1 MRIRFVSHSLL
12 LSMKNEK
19 RAFNECVVFCS
30 LTYPIPN
37 HPEKYATP
45 VIFAR
50 IWWKVNSYFGL
61 NPKMHSCRSLQVLY
75 LFAKIAHINIC
86 SQFGVFI
93 WQEMGRQDDLW
104 SFFYMMAEFA
114 IGHLPWRKIKDKVCV
129 LSIKL
134 VSYFTL
140 RSWLCFSLNWQK

>member
-1 MRIRFVSHSLL
+1 M
-12 LSMKNEK
+12 
-19 RAFNECVVFCS
+19 
-30 LTYPIPN
+30 
-37 HPEKYATP
+37 
-45 VIFAR
+45 
-50 IWWKVNSYFGL
+50 
-61 NPKMHSCRSLQVLY
+61 LY

-129 LSIKL
+129 LSKKL
-134 VSYFTL
+134 SATSPEEAGCFFPLTD
-140 RSWLCFSLNWQK
+140 RSKTGKDSFRRS